1 MVRCM
6 ARDRDFGRVL
16 MQDLAPRELWRSFR
30 VSSAGIAF
38 RLGMPLGD
46 PLSGR
51 ELAAFVTAVETGTV
65 QGAADALALTQS
77 AATKRLLALE
87 RRVGRRLLERT
98 AQGVRPTEA
107 GAVLYPLAREALA
120 ALVSA
125 ETAVTSSSRDEA
137 LVIHASR
144 TVGETLLPQWL
155 SSFRVSAAA
164 CRVSVAITNSDEVV
178 RAVRDRTAEIGF
190 IEGPAGSMHGLTELV
205 VAHDE
210 LRVVVASG
218 HSWARRRAISLKALT
233 QEAYL
238 AREAGS
244 GTREVAATAL
254 AAKGV
259 ELTPALELSSAE
271 GLKRAVLAGGFTL
284 LSERA
289 IEPEVAAGAL
299 RAIPVS
305 GVELRRTLL
314 AVRRSRPALQGPA
327 RALWSWLERTITPLV
342 E

>member
-1 MVRCM
+1 M
-6 ARDRDFGRVL
+6 
-16 MQDLAPRELWRSFR
+16 S
-30 VSSAGIAF
+30 
-38 RLGMPLGD
+38 LGD

-51 ELAAFVTAVETGTV
+51 EPAAFVTAVETGTV

-87 RRVGRRLLERT
+87 RRVGRPLLERT
-98 AQGVRPTEA
+98 THGVRVTEA

-125 ETAVTSSSRDEA
+125 ETAVTSSGRAEP

-155 SSFRVSAAA
+155 ASFRVAVPA

-178 RAVRDRTAEIGF
+178 HAVADRTVEIGF
-190 IEGPAGSMHGLTELV
+190 IEGPAAVRPGLTELV

-210 LRVVVASG
+210 LRVVVASA
-218 HSWARRRAISLKALT
+218 HPWARRRAIPVKALKL
-233 QEAYL
+233 EPYL
-238 AREAGS
+238 AREPGS
-244 GTREVAATAL
+244 GTREVAAGAL
-254 AAKGV
+254 AATGI
-259 ELTPALELSSAE
+259 ELSPALELSSAE

-284 LSERA
+284 LSDRVV
-289 IEPEVAAGAL
+289 EPEVAAGAL

-305 GVELRRTLL
+305 GVELRRTLRAL
-314 AVRRSRPALQGPA
+314 RRNRPALRGAA
-327 RALWSWLERTITPLV
+327 RAFWSWLERTVAPSA
-342 E
+342 

>member
-1 MVRCM
+1 M
-6 ARDRDFGRVL
+6 
-16 MQDLAPRELWRSFR
+16 S
-30 VSSAGIAF
+30 
-38 RLGMPLGD
+38 LGD

-51 ELAAFVTAVETGTV
+51 ELAAFVTAVETGSV

-98 AQGVRPTEA
+98 VHGVRVTDA
-107 GAVLYPLAREALA
+107 GAVLYPLARQALA

-125 ETAVTSSSRDEA
+125 ETAVTSASQDEP

-155 SSFRVSAAA
+155 ASFRVSAPAL
-164 CRVSVAITNSDEVV
+164 RVSVAITNSDEVV
-178 RAVRDRTAEIGF
+178 HAVRGRTAEIGF
-190 IEGPAGSMHGLTELV
+190 IEGPPESMQGLAELV
-205 VAHDE
+205 MAHDE
-210 LRVVVASG
+210 LQVVVASG
-218 HSWARRRAISLKALT
+218 HPWARRRAVPFKVLV
-233 QEAYL
+233 QEPYL

-244 GTREVAATAL
+244 GTREVAAAAL
-254 AAKGV
+254 AARGV
-259 ELTPALELSSAE
+259 ELSPALELSSAE

-289 IEPEVAAGAL
+289 VEPEVAAGVL

-305 GVELRRTLL
+305 GVELRRTLR

-327 RALWSWLERTITPLV
+327 RALWVWLERTIALPAR
-342 E
+342 

>member
-1 MVRCM
+1 M
-6 ARDRDFGRVL
+6 
-16 MQDLAPRELWRSFR
+16 S
-30 VSSAGIAF
+30 
-38 RLGMPLGD
+38 LGG

-87 RRVGRRLLERT
+87 RRVGRPLLERS
-98 AQGVRPTEA
+98 AHGVRVTEA

-125 ETAVTSSSRDEA
+125 EGAVTSSSRDEP

-155 SSFRVSAAA
+155 ASFRLGAPGV
-164 CRVSVAITNSDEVV
+164 RVSVAITNSDEVV
-178 RAVRDRTAEIGF
+178 RAVRERTADLGF
-190 IEGPAGSMHGLTELV
+190 IEGPARSMKGLTELT

-210 LRVVVASG
+210 LLVVVASG
-218 HSWARRRAISLKALT
+218 HPWARRRSIPPQALT
-233 QEAYL
+233 LEPYL

-244 GTREVAATAL
+244 GTREVAAAAL
-254 AAKGV
+254 AVSGV
-259 ELTPALELSSAE
+259 ELSPALELSSAE
-271 GLKRAVLAGGFTL
+271 GLKHAVLAGGFAL
-284 LSERA
+284 LSARA
-289 IEPEVAAGAL
+289 VEPEVTSGAL

-305 GVELRRTLL
+305 GVELRRALR
-314 AVRRSRPALQGPA
+314 AVRRTRPALHGPS
-327 RALWSWLERTITPLV
+327 RALWAWLERTIAPSA
-342 E
+342 

>member
-1 MVRCM
+1 M
-6 ARDRDFGRVL
+6 
-16 MQDLAPRELWRSFR
+16 S
-30 VSSAGIAF
+30 
-38 RLGMPLGD
+38 LGE

-77 AATKRLLALE
+77 AATKRVLALE
-87 RRVGRRLLERT
+87 RRVGRPLLERT
-98 AQGVRPTEA
+98 AQGVRVTEA

-125 ETAVTSSSRDEA
+125 EAAVTSSSQEES

-155 SSFRVSAAA
+155 ASFRVSAPAL
-164 CRVSVAITNSDEVV
+164 RVSVAITNSYEVV
-178 RAVRDRTAEIGF
+178 HAVRDRTAEIGF
-190 IEGPAGSMHGLTELV
+190 IEGPAGSTQGLTELV

-210 LRVVVASG
+210 VRVVVASG
-218 HSWARRRAISLKALT
+218 HPWARRRAVALKALVR
-233 QEAYL
+233 EPYL
-238 AREAGS
+238 AREVGS
-244 GTREVAATAL
+244 GTREVAAAAM

-284 LSERA
+284 LSERVVQ
-289 IEPEVAAGAL
+289 PEVAIGAL
-299 RAIPVS
+299 RAIPVN
-305 GVELRRTLL
+305 GVELHRTLRAL
-314 AVRRSRPALQGPA
+314 RRSRPALQGSA
-327 RALWSWLERTITPLV
+327 RALWSWLERTIAPSALSRTGSQTHSI
-342 E
+342 

>member
-1 MVRCM
+1 M
-6 ARDRDFGRVL
+6 
-16 MQDLAPRELWRSFR
+16 S
-30 VSSAGIAF
+30 
-38 RLGMPLGD
+38 LGD

-87 RRVGRRLLERT
+87 RRLGQRLLERT
-98 AQGVRPTEA
+98 AQGVRATEV

-125 ETAVTSSSRDEA
+125 EMAVKSSTQDEP

-144 TVGETLLPQWL
+144 TIGETLLPQWL
-155 SSFRVSAAA
+155 ASFRLSVTGL
-164 CRVSVAITNSDEVV
+164 RVSVAITNSDEVV
-178 RAVRDRTAEIGF
+178 HAVTDRTAEIGF
-190 IEGPAGSMHGLTELV
+190 IEGPPGSIPGLTELV

-218 HSWARRRAISLKALT
+218 HPWARRSSIALKALAL
-233 QEAYL
+233 EPYL

-244 GTREVAATAL
+244 GTREVAAAAL

-259 ELTPALELSSAE
+259 QLSAALQLSSAE

-289 IEPEVAAGAL
+289 VELEVAAGAL

-305 GVELRRTLL
+305 GVELRRTLR
-314 AVRRSRPALQGPA
+314 AIRRTRPALARPA
-327 RALWSWLERTITPLV
+327 RALWSWLERTVAPSAQ
-342 E
+342 

>member
-1 MVRCM
+1 M
-6 ARDRDFGRVL
+6 
-16 MQDLAPRELWRSFR
+16 SF
-30 VSSAGIAF
+30 A
-38 RLGMPLGD
+38 D

-51 ELAAFVTAVETGTV
+51 ELAAFVTAVETRTV

-87 RRVGRRLLERT
+87 RRVGHLLLERT
-98 AQGVRPTEA
+98 TQGVRVTEA
-107 GAVLYPLAREALA
+107 GAVLYPLAREALG
-120 ALVSA
+120 ALVRA
-125 ETAVTSSSRDEA
+125 ETAVTSSSQNEP

-155 SSFRVSAAA
+155 ASFRVSVPA

-178 RAVRDRTAEIGF
+178 HAVRDRTAEIGF
-190 IEGPAGSMHGLTELV
+190 IEGPAGSQQGLTELV

-210 LRVVVASG
+210 LQVVVASG
-218 HSWARRRAISLKALT
+218 HPWARRRAIPLRALA
-233 QEAYL
+233 QEPFL

-244 GTREVAATAL
+244 GTRAVAAAAL

-259 ELTPALELSSAE
+259 ELSPALEVSSAE

-289 IEPEVAAGAL
+289 VEPEVAAGAL

-305 GVELRRTLL
+305 GIELRRTLR
-314 AVRRSRPALQGPA
+314 AVRRSRPALHGPA
-327 RALWSWLERTITPLV
+327 RALWLWLEQTIAPSAQSRTRLETHST
-342 E
+342 

>member
-1 MVRCM
+1 
-6 ARDRDFGRVL
+6 
-16 MQDLAPRELWRSFR
+16 
-30 VSSAGIAF
+30 
-38 RLGMPLGD
+38 
-46 PLSGR
+46 
-51 ELAAFVTAVETGTV
+51 
-65 QGAADALALTQS
+65 LALTQS

-87 RRVGRRLLERT
+87 RRVGRSLLERT
-98 AQGVRPTEA
+98 AQGVRVTDA

-125 ETAVTSSSRDEA
+125 ETAMASGGRDEP

-144 TVGETLLPQWL
+144 TIGETLLPQWL
-155 SSFRVSAAA
+155 ASFRLSAPG

-178 RAVRDRTAEIGF
+178 HAVRDRAAEIGF
-190 IEGPAGSMHGLTELV
+190 IEGPAASMQGLTELV
-205 VAHDE
+205 LAHDE
-210 LRVVVASG
+210 LRVVVAGG
-218 HSWARRRAISLKALT
+218 HSWARRRAIPMRALT
-233 QEAYL
+233 QEPFL

-244 GTREVAATAL
+244 GTREVAAVAL

-289 IEPEVAAGAL
+289 VEPEVAAGAL
-299 RAIPVS
+299 CAIPVS
-305 GVELRRTLL
+305 GVELRRSLR

-327 RALWSWLERTITPLV
+327 RALWLWLERTIAPSA
-342 E
+342 

>member
-1 MVRCM
+1 
-6 ARDRDFGRVL
+6 
-16 MQDLAPRELWRSFR
+16 
-30 VSSAGIAF
+30 
-38 RLGMPLGD
+38 MPFGD

-51 ELAAFVTAVETGTV
+51 ELAAFVTAAETGTV

-87 RRVGRRLLERT
+87 RRVGRPLLERT
-98 AQGVRPTEA
+98 AQGVRMTEA
-107 GAVLYPLAREALA
+107 GALLYPLAREALA
-120 ALVSA
+120 ALVRA
-125 ETAVTSSSRDEA
+125 ETAVTSSTRDEL

-155 SSFRVSAAA
+155 ASFRLGAPA
-164 CRVSVAITNSDEVV
+164 CRVSVAVTNSDQVV
-178 RAVRDRTAEIGF
+178 RAVGDRTAAIGF
-190 IEGPAGSMHGLTELV
+190 IEGPAVSVQGLTELV

-210 LRVVVASG
+210 LRIVVASD
-218 HSWARRRAISLKALT
+218 HPWARRRAIPLGMLAH
-233 QEAYL
+233 EPYL

-244 GTREVAATAL
+244 GTREVAAAAL

-259 ELTPALELSSAE
+259 ELTPALEVSSAE

-289 IEPEVAAGAL
+289 VEPEVAAGTL
-299 RAIPVS
+299 RVSRVS
-305 GVELRRTLL
+305 GVELSRTLR

-327 RALWSWLERTITPLV
+327 RALWLWLKRTIAPSA
-342 E
+342 

>member
-1 MVRCM
+1 M
-6 ARDRDFGRVL
+6 
-16 MQDLAPRELWRSFR
+16 S
-30 VSSAGIAF
+30 
-38 RLGMPLGD
+38 LGD

-87 RRVGRRLLERT
+87 RRLGRSLLERT
-98 AQGVRPTEA
+98 AHGVRVTEA

-125 ETAVTSSSRDEA
+125 ETAVTSSSQDKP

-155 SSFRVSAAA
+155 ASFRIIAPAL
-164 CRVSVAITNSDEVV
+164 RVSVAITNSDEVV
-178 RAVRDRTAEIGF
+178 RSVREWTAEIGF
-190 IEGPAGSMHGLTELV
+190 IEGPVEALPGLTELV

-210 LRVVVASG
+210 LRAVVASS
-218 HSWARRRAISLKALT
+218 HPWARRRAISFEALAR
-233 QEAYL
+233 EPYL

-254 AAKGV
+254 AARGI
-259 ELTPALELSSAE
+259 ELSPALEVSSAE
-271 GLKRAVLAGGFTL
+271 GLKRGVLAGGFTL

-289 IEPEVAAGAL
+289 VEPEVAAGAL
-299 RAIPVS
+299 RAIPVA
-305 GVELRRTLL
+305 GVELHRTLR
-314 AVRRSRPALQGPA
+314 AVRRTRPALQGPA
-327 RALWSWLERTITPLV
+327 RELWRWLERSIAPSSHSQRHST
-342 E
+342 

>member
-1 MVRCM
+1 M
-6 ARDRDFGRVL
+6 
-16 MQDLAPRELWRSFR
+16 S
-30 VSSAGIAF
+30 
-38 RLGMPLGD
+38 LGD

-87 RRVGRRLLERT
+87 RRVGRPLVERS
-98 AQGVRPTEA
+98 AQGVRLTEA
-107 GAVLYPLAREALA
+107 GSVLYPLAREALA

-125 ETAVTSSSRDEA
+125 ETAVTSSSHDEP

-155 SSFRVSAAA
+155 ASFRVTAPA
-164 CRVSVAITNSDEVV
+164 CRVSVAITNSDEVIH
-178 RAVRDRTAEIGF
+178 ALRDRTAEIGF
-190 IEGPAGSMHGLTELV
+190 IEGPTGSLQGLTELV

-210 LRVVVASG
+210 LQVVVASK
-218 HSWARRRAISLKALT
+218 HPWARRRALPPGMLARES
-233 QEAYL
+233 YL

-244 GTREVAATAL
+244 GTREVAAAAL

-259 ELTPALELSSAE
+259 PLNPALELSSAE
-271 GLKRAVLAGGFTL
+271 SLKRAVLAGGFTL
-284 LSERA
+284 LSERTVEA
-289 IEPEVAAGAL
+289 EIAAGAL

-305 GVELRRTLL
+305 GIELRRTLRAL
-314 AVRRSRPALQGPA
+314 RRNRPALQGPA
-327 RALWSWLERTITPLV
+327 RALWSWLERTIAPSA
-342 E
+342 